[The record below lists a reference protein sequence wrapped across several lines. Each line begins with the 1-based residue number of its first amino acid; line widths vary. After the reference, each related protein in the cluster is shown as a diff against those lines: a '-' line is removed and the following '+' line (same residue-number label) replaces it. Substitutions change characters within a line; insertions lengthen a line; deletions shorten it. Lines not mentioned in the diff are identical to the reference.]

1 MGQALLDNRPGLAP
15 RLGTVIPF
23 FAFAC
28 ALEALPR
35 SSPQI
40 IKTRDS
46 FPSDD
51 AALKPLYLAIKNA
64 GLWWRRRAA
73 WARAD

>member
-1 MGQALLDNRPGLAP
+1 MGQALLDNGQAGAAPGN
-15 RLGTVIPF
+15 RDPF

-40 IKTRDS
+40 IKPRDS
-46 FPSDD
+46 FPSD
-51 AALKPLYLAIKNA
+51 A
-64 GLWWRRRAA
+64 RR
-73 WARAD
+73 